1 MWRRSI
7 ELDSLE
13 GADYHLRHGIMEE
26 PMTLKG
32 AGRLVLILL
41 FGSMLAAC
49 GNTWSGMKED
59 TGENMEAVGERMDS
73 TGAEMDESG
82 EEEQKTQ

>member
-1 MWRRSI
+1 M
-7 ELDSLE
+7 EVPMSLN
-13 GADYHLRHGIMEE
+13 I
-26 PMTLKG
+26 
-32 AGRLVLILL
+32 AGRLALILL

-59 TGENMEAVGERMDS
+59 TGQNMEAVGESMESGGEDLQK
-73 TGAEMDESG
+73 SG

>member
-1 MWRRSI
+1 
-7 ELDSLE
+7 
-13 GADYHLRHGIMEE
+13 MEE
-26 PMTLKG
+26 TMSVKI
-32 AGRLVLILL
+32 AGRLALILL

-59 TGENMEAVGERMDS
+59 TGENMEAVGDKMSS
-73 TGAEMDESG
+73 TGESMDQSG

>member
-1 MWRRSI
+1 
-7 ELDSLE
+7 
-13 GADYHLRHGIMEE
+13 
-26 PMTLKG
+26 MTLKG
-32 AGRLVLILL
+32 AGRLALILL

-59 TGENMEAVGERMDS
+59 TGENMEAVGEGMDS
-73 TGAEMDESG
+73 TGEDWKSG

>member
-1 MWRRSI
+1 M
-7 ELDSLE
+7 SLN
-13 GADYHLRHGIMEE
+13 
-26 PMTLKG
+26 T
-32 AGRLVLILL
+32 AGRLALIVS

-59 TGENMEAVGERMDS
+59 TGENMEAVGEKMDS
-73 TGAEMDESG
+73 GGEDLQQSG

>member
-1 MWRRSI
+1 M
-7 ELDSLE
+7 SLN
-13 GADYHLRHGIMEE
+13 
-26 PMTLKG
+26 T
-32 AGRLVLILL
+32 AGRLALIVL

-59 TGENMEAVGERMDS
+59 TGENMEAVGEKMDS
-73 TGAEMDESG
+73 GGEDLQQSG

>member
-1 MWRRSI
+1 
-7 ELDSLE
+7 
-13 GADYHLRHGIMEE
+13 MED

-32 AGRLVLILL
+32 AGRLALLLL

-59 TGENMEAVGERMDS
+59 TGENMEAVGESMDS
-73 TGAEMDESG
+73 GGEDLERSG
-82 EEEQKTQ
+82 EEEQSTQ